1 MSKTINSVT
10 VVGAGYMGGG
20 IAQSLALAGFTVQIA
35 DVDVAAALKG
45 LERLLQEAQ
54 EFEDQ
59 GLYKPWSSRASW
71 PPSPSTR
78 APTRSS
84 APTPRPSRSRCWPP
98 RSSTRNAS

>member
-20 IAQSLALAGFTVQIA
+20 IAQSLALSGFTVQIA

-54 EFEDQ
+54 DFED
-59 GLYKPWSSRASW
+59 
-71 PPSPSTR
+71 
-78 APTRSS
+78 
-84 APTPRPSRSRCWPP
+84 
-98 RSSTRNAS
+98 